1 MAAAPERIK
10 ATESRGEWR
19 QGARGDRAMRDKGA
33 RSPGKHTIKVV
44 SRCDL
49 ERPKE
54 RFQFC
59 GTVSRIH
66 MVNEKRKK
74 TIVKN
79 VSKLEGG

>member
-1 MAAAPERIK
+1 
-10 ATESRGEWR
+10 
-19 QGARGDRAMRDKGA
+19 MRDKGA

-59 GTVSRIH
+59 GTVSRIYH
-66 MVNEKRKK
+66 TVKEKKQKK
-74 TIVKN
+74 NDCGERFKIGRGLK
-79 VSKLEGG
+79 EGTFCYYQAGQSHLFPQLGQH